1 MHDIVQQY
9 YGATLSSSLDLQ
21 TNACTTG
28 DNLPEYVKPILARIH
43 SEVLTRYY
51 GCGLVLPELL
61 EDLTVLDLGCGAGRD
76 VYVLSKLVG
85 ENGRVVGV
93 DMTEEQLA
101 VARQHEEY
109 HRKVFGYAAS
119 NVRFLHGYIERLSEL
134 KLADASVDVIVSN
147 CVLNLAPDK
156 AAVLREAWRVLKP
169 GGELYFSDIYTD
181 RRVPATLSADP
192 VLYGECL
199 SGALYWND
207 FINLSLKH
215 GFDDPRLIDDRR
227 VVLRNAELAPALATS
242 VFSPRLTACSKWTI
256 WSRHARTM
264 AKRSFIAAQYHIT
277 PMCSCSTSITAS
289 KRESIFRFAGT
300 LGACCTT
307 AGSPRI
313 LSSMATSS
321 GITAFFPAAAWGFPM
336 TTTSMTAGPHEPVD
350 AVSDGHAAR
359 A

>member
-61 EDLTVLDLGCGAGRD
+61 EDLSVLDLGCGAGRD

-85 ENGRVVGV
+85 ENGRVIGV

-181 RRVPATLSADP
+181 RRVPATLSTDP

-227 VVLRNAELAPALATS
+227 VVLRNAELACPHWQHPFFLRDLPLVQNGQSGAGMRGLW
-242 VFSPRLTACSKWTI
+242 PGGRL
-256 WSRHARTM
+256 SRHD
-264 AKRSFIAAQYHIT
+264 
-277 PMCSCSTSITAS
+277 
-289 KRESIFRFAGT
+289 
-300 LGACCTT
+300 
-307 AGSPRI
+307 
-313 LSSMATSS
+313 
-321 GITAFFPAAAWGFPM
+321 
-336 TTTSMTAGPHEPVD
+336 TTSPPCVRARQASPHRNGKAFSGLREHL
-350 AVSDGHAAR
+350 AHAAR
-359 A
+359 QPVRRAF